1 MFSAKDV
8 KALRERTG
16 AGMMDCKKALQE
28 TNGNMDDAIT
38 WLREK
43 GISKA
48 AKKAGGPEALVM
60 TLIKFGRSQ
69 MIPKV
74 IGTGIIGAGVGI
86 GITKCVDC
94 VRNYRKR
101 LAKDAEIAKK
111 ELVEGINSY
120 DAMHSEK
127 EEE

>member
-1 MFSAKDV
+1 MSWNYAE
-8 KALRERTG
+8 L
-16 AGMMDCKKALQE
+16 
-28 TNGNMDDAIT
+28 
-38 WLREK
+38 
-43 GISKA
+43 SKA

-101 LAKDAEIAKK
+101 LPKDAEIAKK

-120 DAMHSEK
+120 DAMHSEQ

>member
-1 MFSAKDV
+1 MSWNYAE
-8 KALRERTG
+8 L
-16 AGMMDCKKALQE
+16 
-28 TNGNMDDAIT
+28 
-38 WLREK
+38 
-43 GISKA
+43 SKA

-74 IGTGIIGAGVGI
+74 IGTGIIGAGVGF

-120 DAMHSEK
+120 DAMHLEQ

>member
-1 MFSAKDV
+1 MSWNYAE
-8 KALRERTG
+8 L
-16 AGMMDCKKALQE
+16 
-28 TNGNMDDAIT
+28 
-38 WLREK
+38 
-43 GISKA
+43 SKA

-101 LAKDAEIAKK
+101 LAKDAEISKK

-120 DAMHSEK
+120 DAMHSEQ

>member
-1 MFSAKDV
+1 MSWNYAE
-8 KALRERTG
+8 L
-16 AGMMDCKKALQE
+16 
-28 TNGNMDDAIT
+28 
-38 WLREK
+38 
-43 GISKA
+43 SKA

-74 IGTGIIGAGVGI
+74 IGTGIIGVGVGI

-120 DAMHSEK
+120 DTMHSEQ

>member
-1 MFSAKDV
+1 MSWNYAE
-8 KALRERTG
+8 L
-16 AGMMDCKKALQE
+16 
-28 TNGNMDDAIT
+28 
-38 WLREK
+38 
-43 GISKA
+43 SKA

-101 LAKDAEIAKK
+101 LAKDAERAKK

-120 DAMHSEK
+120 DAMHSEQ

>member
-1 MFSAKDV
+1 MSWNYAE
-8 KALRERTG
+8 L
-16 AGMMDCKKALQE
+16 
-28 TNGNMDDAIT
+28 
-38 WLREK
+38 
-43 GISKA
+43 SKA
-48 AKKAGGPEALVM
+48 AKKVGGPEALVM
-60 TLIKFGRSQ
+60 TLIKFGQSQ

-74 IGTGIIGAGVGI
+74 IGTGIIGVGVGI

-120 DAMHSEK
+120 DAMHSEQ

>member
-1 MFSAKDV
+1 MV
-8 KALRERTG
+8 TTG
-16 AGMMDCKKALQE
+16 AIAA
-28 TNGNMDDAIT
+28 AI
-38 WLREK
+38 
-43 GISKA
+43 A
-48 AKKAGGPEALVM
+48 V
-60 TLIKFGRSQ
+60 F
-69 MIPKV
+69 
-74 IGTGIIGAGVGI
+74 TGIGAGVGI

-120 DAMHSEK
+120 DAMYSEQ